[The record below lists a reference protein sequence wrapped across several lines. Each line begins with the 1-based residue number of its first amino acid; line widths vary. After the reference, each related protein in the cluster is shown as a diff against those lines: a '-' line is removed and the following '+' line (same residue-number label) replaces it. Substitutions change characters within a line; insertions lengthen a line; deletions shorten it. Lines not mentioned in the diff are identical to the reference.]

1 MDNNS
6 IQHWGIPGQKHG
18 VRRYQYRDGTL
29 TPLGRIRYR
38 KMKKEYEKETSPKTK
53 KEIKKREMAEEYNK
67 LNDYFADKN
76 AQKQEPKQASS
87 SNKVVKKT
95 IKELTNDEL
104 SAQIKR
110 LENEKKLKELMG
122 DPQTKKGK
130 SVVGQILADSGKT
143 AAKSL
148 ATSAFVYVGQ
158 KSVQKMFGND
168 VYSDMFGK
176 SAKKND

>member
-6 IQHWGIPGQKHG
+6 MQHWGIPGQKHG
-18 VRRYQYRDGTL
+18 IRRYQYRDGTL

-67 LNDYFADKN
+67 LNDYFDDKN

-130 SVVGQILADSGKT
+130 SVVGEILADSGKK
-143 AAKSL
+143 AAGSI
-148 ATSAFVYVGQ
+148 ATSAFIYLGQ

-176 SAKKND
+176 SAK

>member
-6 IQHWGIPGQKHG
+6 MQHWGIQGQKHG

-38 KMKKEYEKETSPKTK
+38 KMKKEYEKEASPKIK
-53 KEIKKREMAEEYNK
+53 KEIKKREMTEEYNK

-76 AQKQEPKQASS
+76 AHKQEPQEPS
-87 SNKVVKKT
+87 SNTKAIKKT
-95 IKELTNDEL
+95 IKELSDDEL

-110 LENEKKLKELMG
+110 LENEKRLKDLMN
-122 DPQTKKGK
+122 DPKTKKGK
-130 SVVGQILADSGKT
+130 SAVGKILADSGKK
-143 AAKSL
+143 AAGSI
-148 ATSAFVYVGQ
+148 ATSAFIYLGQ

-176 SAKKND
+176 SAKQND